1 MTSLPNHDRLPFLDV
16 LRGLAALAVVFEH
29 GFAVCIP
36 GYLDWSFRYFELGQ
50 FGVTLFLLI
59 SGFIIPVTLERGGS
73 NARFWVNRFFRLFPL
88 YWATIAFF
96 ALYYLLLGG
105 GDFYPPRLWHWLAN
119 LTMLQEFV
127 RVPHVTAVFWTLTLE
142 LGFYASCSLL
152 YALGLTRWTWLLV
165 WLGQAGLVALGV
177 VYPLVF
183 DRRFPGGYAFLIL
196 TMFVGTMFYR
206 CTAAQLSR
214 KHLAAMLTVLAPVA
228 MAVSYVCFALYPR
241 ERDPLTFHC
250 VLCIWLA
257 AYAVFALTL
266 RWRSLPMPGVLA
278 YFGRI
283 SYSIYLVHTWL
294 VRLLP
299 SDWPAIAYLG
309 TLVGGTLALSTL
321 TYHVI
326 ESPCIRLGRRL
337 LAKKPVAN
345 SPPVEVDAMPRRRAA

>member
-1 MTSLPNHDRLPFLDV
+1 MPSLPNHDRLPFLDV

-29 GFAVCIP
+29 GFAVAIP
-36 GYLDWSFRYFELGQ
+36 GYLDWSIRWFDLGQ

-96 ALYYLLLGG
+96 AIFYAVRGNG
-105 GDFYPPRLWHWLAN
+105 FYPPEAWHWLMN

-152 YALGLTRWTWLLV
+152 FTLGLTRWTWLLV
-165 WLGQAGLVALGV
+165 WLGQAGLVGLGV
-177 VYPLVF
+177 VYPLLF
-183 DRRFPGGYAFLIL
+183 DRRFPGGYAVLIL

-206 CTAAQLSR
+206 CTAGQLSR
-214 KHLAAMLTVLAPVA
+214 KHLAAMLAAIAPVA
-228 MAVSYVCFALYPR
+228 LVVSYVSFALFQRDGYPM
-241 ERDPLTFHC
+241 TFHC
-250 VLCIWLA
+250 VFCVWLV
-257 AYAVFALTL
+257 AYGVFAVTL
-266 RWRSLPMPGVLA
+266 RWRSLPMPSVLA

-294 VRLLP
+294 VAVLP
-299 SDWPAIAYLG
+299 HDWPALAYLG
-309 TLVGGTLALSTL
+309 ALVGGTLTLSIL
-321 TYHVI
+321 TYHAI
-326 ESPCIRLGRRL
+326 ELPGIRLGRRL
-337 LAKKPVAN
+337 LPKRSVTPAVPSEPEAL
-345 SPPVEVDAMPRRRAA
+345 PRRRVA